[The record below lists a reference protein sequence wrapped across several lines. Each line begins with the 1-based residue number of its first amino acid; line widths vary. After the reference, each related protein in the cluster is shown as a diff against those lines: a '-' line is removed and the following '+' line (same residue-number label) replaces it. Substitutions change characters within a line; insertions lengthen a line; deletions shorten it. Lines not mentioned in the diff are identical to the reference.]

1 MKKKFC
7 VKGMSCASCVSHV
20 EKAVER
26 LGNATNINVSL
37 LNNTLELE
45 TDVLTDEEI
54 MKAVKKAGYK
64 ISKTEDDKYNKNSNV
79 KRVKLIISVIF
90 LILLL
95 YVAMG
100 SMIGLPLPS
109 FISGMDHVLVFA
121 FTQIVLLI
129 PIIILNFNYFSS
141 GYSKLFKG
149 NPNMDTLVA
158 VGATASI
165 IYGIFA
171 ITMII
176 IALNNNDMET
186 VHKYHMDLYFESAG
200 TILTLVSVGKY
211 IEAKSKGKTSDS
223 IKMLLDLSGKTAV
236 KVDDNFTNDQVIK
249 VEDIKVDDII
259 KVSAGQ
265 IVAVDGIII
274 KGEGS
279 FDESS
284 VTGESI
290 PVHKEV
296 NEKVVSGSINTDGI
310 VYFKATSTTSTS
322 TIAQIVNLVE
332 EAASSKAPIA
342 RLADTISGK
351 FVPVVM
357 ILSLVTFI
365 IWIICSKD
373 LELSL
378 SIGISVLV
386 VSCPCALGLATPIAI
401 MISTGVAAKNHIL
414 IKDAKSLENLHNI
427 DTVVFDKTGTI
438 TSGKLSIVSVN
449 AFDNDFL
456 SILGSLESAS
466 NHPIAKA
473 INNYI
478 VSNNV
483 ELKEVTNFLTV
494 PGLGV
499 EGIINGKKYFAG
511 NKKYIDMKVPSAVMD
526 IDSSMTIVILA
537 NEDQVMGY
545 ITISDTI
552 KETSIEA
559 IECFKK
565 QGIKT
570 IMLTGDNQNSANYVK
585 SLTHVDEVIAE
596 VMPDEKGNVIKKLK
610 ENHFVLMVGDGINDA
625 VALEEANVAMAIG
638 SGSDIAIESAD
649 IILVKNDLMDAYTAY
664 ELSKK
669 TIKNIKMSLF
679 WAFFYNIICIPIA
692 CGILYP
698 AFEIKFNP
706 MLASLAMSISSICV
720 VLNALRLFNFK
731 KRGNKDVSSKRV

>member
-1 MKKKFC
+1 MRKKFC

-20 EKAVER
+20 EKAVAK
-26 LGNATNINVSL
+26 LGNSENINVSL
-37 LNNTLELE
+37 LNNTVELD
-45 TDVLTDEEI
+45 TDILTDEEI

-64 ISKTEDDKYNKNSNV
+64 ISKIEDNSYNKTSNS
-79 KRVKLIISVIF
+79 KKIKLIISVIF

-109 FISGMDHVLVFA
+109 FINGMDHILAFA
-121 FTQIVLLI
+121 FTQIILLI
-129 PIIILNFNYFSS
+129 PIVVLNFNYFSS
-141 GYSKLFKG
+141 GYSKLFRG

-165 IYGIFA
+165 LYGFFA

-176 IALNNNDMET
+176 IALNNNDMAT

-223 IKMLLDLSGKTAV
+223 IKMLLDLSGKTAIR
-236 KVDDNFTNDQVIK
+236 VDQEFNNEQEIK
-249 VEDIKVDDII
+249 VEEIKIDDLIKVG
-259 KVSAGQ
+259 AGQ
-265 IVAVDGIII
+265 IVPVDGIII

-290 PVHKEV
+290 PVHKETSD
-296 NEKVVSGSINTDGI
+296 KVISGSINTDGI
-310 VYFKATSTTSTS
+310 VYFKATSTTTTS

-342 RLADTISGK
+342 RLADKISGK

-357 ILSLVTFI
+357 ILSVITFI

-414 IKDAKSLENLHNI
+414 IKDAKSLEALHNI
-427 DTVVFDKTGTI
+427 DTIVLDKTGTI
-438 TSGKLSIVSVN
+438 TSGKLSIKSVN
-449 AFDNDFL
+449 EYDSLFL
-456 SILGSLESAS
+456 PVLGSLEKAS
-466 NHPIAKA
+466 SHPIAKA

-478 VSNNV
+478 EENNIVLKDV
-483 ELKEVTNFLTV
+483 ENFLTV

-499 EGIINGKKYFAG
+499 EGVVDGEKYYAG
-511 NKKYIDMKVPSAVMD
+511 NKKYIQDKIKDLSLD
-526 IDSSMTIVILA
+526 IESYLGIVIVASEEKVL
-537 NEDQVMGY
+537 GY

-552 KETSIEA
+552 KESSIEA
-559 IECFKK
+559 IENFKR

-570 IMLTGDNQNSANYVK
+570 IMLTGDNKNSANYVK
-585 SLTHVDEVIAE
+585 ELAHVDEVIAE
-596 VMPDEKGNVIKKLK
+596 VMPDEKGNAIKELK
-610 ENHFVLMVGDGINDA
+610 KDHFVLMVGDGINDA

-649 IILVKNDLMDAYTAY
+649 IILVKNDLMDAFTAY

-679 WAFFYNIICIPIA
+679 WAFFYNVICIPIA

-698 AFEIKFNP
+698 FFEIKFNP
-706 MLASLAMSISSICV
+706 MLASLAMSLSSVCV
-720 VLNALRLFNFK
+720 VLNALRLFNFR
-731 KRGNKDVSSKRV
+731 KRGTK

>member
-1 MKKKFC
+1 MRKKFC

-20 EKAVER
+20 EKAVAK
-26 LGNATNINVSL
+26 LGNSENINVSL
-37 LNNTLELE
+37 LNNTLELD
-45 TDVLTDEEI
+45 TDILTDEEI

-64 ISKTEDDKYNKNSNV
+64 ISKIEDNSYNKTSNS
-79 KRVKLIISVIF
+79 KKIKLIISVIF

-109 FISGMDHVLVFA
+109 FINGMDHILAFA
-121 FTQIVLLI
+121 FTQIILLI
-129 PIIILNFNYFSS
+129 PIVVLNFNYFSS
-141 GYSKLFKG
+141 GYSKLFRG

-165 IYGIFA
+165 LYGFFA

-176 IALNNNDMET
+176 IALNNNDMAT

-223 IKMLLDLSGKTAV
+223 IKMLLDLSGKTAIR
-236 KVDDNFTNDQVIK
+236 VDQGFSNEQEIK
-249 VEDIKVDDII
+249 VEEIKIDDLIKVG
-259 KVSAGQ
+259 AGQ
-265 IVAVDGIII
+265 IVPVDGIII

-290 PVHKEV
+290 PVHKETSD
-296 NEKVVSGSINTDGI
+296 KVISGSINTDGI
-310 VYFKATSTTSTS
+310 VYFKATSTTTTS

-342 RLADTISGK
+342 RLADKISGK

-357 ILSLVTFI
+357 ILSVITFI

-414 IKDAKSLENLHNI
+414 IKDAKSLEALHNI
-427 DTVVFDKTGTI
+427 DTIVLDKTGTI
-438 TSGKLSIVSVN
+438 TSGKLSIKSVN
-449 AFDNDFL
+449 EYDSLFL
-456 SILGSLESAS
+456 PVLGSLEKAS
-466 NHPIAKA
+466 SHPIAKA

-478 VSNNV
+478 EENNIVLKDV
-483 ELKEVTNFLTV
+483 ENFLTV

-499 EGIINGKKYFAG
+499 EGVVDGEKYYAG
-511 NKKYIDMKVPSAVMD
+511 NKKYIQDKIKDLSLD
-526 IDSSMTIVILA
+526 IESYLGIVIVASEEKVL
-537 NEDQVMGY
+537 GY

-552 KETSIEA
+552 KESSIEA
-559 IECFKK
+559 IENFKR

-570 IMLTGDNQNSANYVK
+570 IMLTGDNKNSANYVK
-585 SLTHVDEVIAE
+585 ELAHVDEVIAE
-596 VMPDEKGNVIKKLK
+596 VMPDEKGNVIKELK
-610 ENHFVLMVGDGINDA
+610 KDHFVLMVGDGINDA

-649 IILVKNDLMDAYTAY
+649 IILVKNDLMDAFTAY

-679 WAFFYNIICIPIA
+679 WAFFYNVICIPIA

-698 AFEIKFNP
+698 FFEIKFNP
-706 MLASLAMSISSICV
+706 MLASLAMSLSSVCV
-720 VLNALRLFNFK
+720 VLNALRLFNFR
-731 KRGNKDVSSKRV
+731 KRGTK

>member
-1 MKKKFC
+1 MRKKFC

-20 EKAVER
+20 EKAVAK
-26 LGNATNINVSL
+26 LGNSENINVSL
-37 LNNTLELE
+37 LNNTLELD
-45 TDVLTDEEI
+45 TDILTDEEI

-64 ISKTEDDKYNKNSNV
+64 ISKIEDNSYNKTSNF
-79 KRVKLIISVIF
+79 KKIKLIISVIF

-109 FISGMDHVLVFA
+109 FISGMDHILAFA
-121 FTQIVLLI
+121 FTQIILLI
-129 PIIILNFNYFSS
+129 PIVVLNFNYFSS
-141 GYSKLFKG
+141 GYSKLFRG
-149 NPNMDTLVA
+149 SPNMDTLVA
-158 VGATASI
+158 VGASASI
-165 IYGIFA
+165 LYGFFA

-176 IALNNNDMET
+176 IALNNNDMAT

-223 IKMLLDLSGKTAV
+223 IKMLLDLSGKTAIR
-236 KVDDNFTNDQVIK
+236 VDQEFNNEQEIK
-249 VEDIKVDDII
+249 VEEIKIDDLIKVG
-259 KVSAGQ
+259 AGQ
-265 IVAVDGIII
+265 IVPVDGIII

-290 PVHKEV
+290 PVHKETSD
-296 NEKVVSGSINTDGI
+296 KVISGSINTDGI
-310 VYFKATSTTSTS
+310 VYFKATSTTTTS

-342 RLADTISGK
+342 RLADKISGK

-357 ILSLVTFI
+357 ILSVITFI

-414 IKDAKSLENLHNI
+414 IKDAKSLEALHNI
-427 DTVVFDKTGTI
+427 DTIVLDKTGTI
-438 TSGKLSIVSVN
+438 TSGKLSIKSVN
-449 AFDNDFL
+449 EYDSLFL
-456 SILGSLESAS
+456 PVLGSLEKAS
-466 NHPIAKA
+466 SHPIAKA

-478 VSNNV
+478 EENNIVLKDV
-483 ELKEVTNFLTV
+483 ENFLTV

-499 EGIINGKKYFAG
+499 EGVVDGKKYYAG
-511 NKKYIDMKVPSAVMD
+511 NKKYIQDKIKGLSLD
-526 IDSSMTIVILA
+526 IESYLGIVIVASKEKVL
-537 NEDQVMGY
+537 GY

-552 KETSIEA
+552 KESSIEA
-559 IECFKK
+559 IENFKR

-570 IMLTGDNQNSANYVK
+570 IMLTGDNKNSANYVK
-585 SLTHVDEVIAE
+585 ELAHVDEVIAE
-596 VMPDEKGNVIKKLK
+596 VMPDEKGNVIKELK
-610 ENHFVLMVGDGINDA
+610 KNHFVLMVGDGINDA

-649 IILVKNDLMDAYTAY
+649 IILVKNDLMDAFTAY

-679 WAFFYNIICIPIA
+679 WAFFYNVICIPIA
-692 CGILYP
+692 CGVLYP
-698 AFEIKFNP
+698 FFEIKFNP
-706 MLASLAMSISSICV
+706 MLASLAMSLSSVCV
-720 VLNALRLFNFK
+720 VLNALRLFNFR
-731 KRGNKDVSSKRV
+731 KRGTK

>member
-1 MKKKFC
+1 MRKKFC
-7 VKGMSCASCVSHV
+7 VKGMSCASCVSNV
-20 EKAVER
+20 EKAVAK
-26 LGNATNINVSL
+26 LGNSENINVSL
-37 LNNTLELE
+37 LNNTLELD
-45 TDVLTDEEI
+45 TDILTDEEI

-64 ISKTEDDKYNKNSNV
+64 ISKIEDNSYNKTSNF
-79 KRVKLIISVIF
+79 KKIKLIISVIF

-109 FISGMDHVLVFA
+109 FISGMDHILAFA
-121 FTQIVLLI
+121 FTQIILLI
-129 PIIILNFNYFSS
+129 PIVVLNFNYFSS
-141 GYSKLFKG
+141 GYSKLFRG
-149 NPNMDTLVA
+149 SPNMDTLVA
-158 VGATASI
+158 VGASASI
-165 IYGIFA
+165 LYGFFA

-176 IALNNNDMET
+176 IALNNNDMAT

-223 IKMLLDLSGKTAV
+223 IKMLLDLSGKTAIR
-236 KVDDNFTNDQVIK
+236 VDQEFNNEQEIK
-249 VEDIKVDDII
+249 VEEIKIDDLIKVG
-259 KVSAGQ
+259 AGQ
-265 IVAVDGIII
+265 IVPVDGIII

-290 PVHKEV
+290 PVHKETSD
-296 NEKVVSGSINTDGI
+296 KVISGSINTDGI
-310 VYFKATSTTSTS
+310 VYFKATSTTTTS

-342 RLADTISGK
+342 RLADKISGK

-357 ILSLVTFI
+357 ILSVITFI

-414 IKDAKSLENLHNI
+414 IKDAKSLEALHNI
-427 DTVVFDKTGTI
+427 DTIVLDKTGTI
-438 TSGKLSIVSVN
+438 TSGKLSIKSVN
-449 AFDNDFL
+449 EYDSLFL
-456 SILGSLESAS
+456 PVLGSLEKAS
-466 NHPIAKA
+466 SHPIAKA

-478 VSNNV
+478 EENNIVLKDV
-483 ELKEVTNFLTV
+483 ENFLTV

-499 EGIINGKKYFAG
+499 EGVVDGKKYYAG
-511 NKKYIDMKVPSAVMD
+511 NKKYIQDKIKGLSLD
-526 IDSSMTIVILA
+526 IESYLGIVIVASKEKVL
-537 NEDQVMGY
+537 GY

-552 KETSIEA
+552 KESSIEA
-559 IECFKK
+559 IENFKR

-570 IMLTGDNQNSANYVK
+570 IMLTGDNKNSANYVK
-585 SLTHVDEVIAE
+585 ELAHVDEVIAE
-596 VMPDEKGNVIKKLK
+596 VMPDEKGNVIKELK
-610 ENHFVLMVGDGINDA
+610 KNHFVLMVGDGINDA

-649 IILVKNDLMDAYTAY
+649 IILVKNDLMDAFTAY

-679 WAFFYNIICIPIA
+679 WAFFYNVICIPIA
-692 CGILYP
+692 CGVLYP
-698 AFEIKFNP
+698 FFEIKFNP
-706 MLASLAMSISSICV
+706 MLASLAMSLSSVCV
-720 VLNALRLFNFK
+720 VLNALRLFNFR
-731 KRGNKDVSSKRV
+731 KRGTK

>member
-1 MKKKFC
+1 MRKKFC

-20 EKAVER
+20 EKAVAK
-26 LGNATNINVSL
+26 LGNSENINVSL
-37 LNNTLELE
+37 LNNTLELD
-45 TDVLTDEEI
+45 TDILTDEEI

-64 ISKTEDDKYNKNSNV
+64 INKIEDNSYNKTSNS
-79 KRVKLIISVIF
+79 KKIKLIISVVF

-109 FISGMDHVLVFA
+109 FISGMDHILAFA
-121 FTQIVLLI
+121 FTQIILLI
-129 PIIILNFNYFSS
+129 PIVVLNFNYFSS
-141 GYSKLFKG
+141 GYSKLFRG

-165 IYGIFA
+165 LYGFFA

-176 IALNNNDMET
+176 IALNNNDMAT

-223 IKMLLDLSGKTAV
+223 IKMLLDLSGKTAIR
-236 KVDDNFTNDQVIK
+236 VDQGFSNEQEIK
-249 VEDIKVDDII
+249 VEQIKIDDLIKVG
-259 KVSAGQ
+259 AGQ
-265 IVAVDGIII
+265 IVPVDGIII

-290 PVHKEV
+290 PVHKETSD
-296 NEKVVSGSINTDGI
+296 KVISGSINTDGI
-310 VYFKATSTTSTS
+310 VYFKATSTTTTS

-342 RLADTISGK
+342 RLADKISGK

-357 ILSLVTFI
+357 ILSVITFI

-414 IKDAKSLENLHNI
+414 IKDAKSLEALHNI
-427 DTVVFDKTGTI
+427 DTIVLDKTGTI
-438 TSGKLSIVSVN
+438 TSGKLSIKSVN
-449 AFDNDFL
+449 EYDSLFL
-456 SILGSLESAS
+456 PVLGSLEKAS
-466 NHPIAKA
+466 SHPIAKA

-478 VSNNV
+478 EENNIVLKDV
-483 ELKEVTNFLTV
+483 ENFLTV

-499 EGIINGKKYFAG
+499 EGVVDGEKYYAG
-511 NKKYIDMKVPSAVMD
+511 NKKYIQDKIKDLSVD
-526 IDSSMTIVILA
+526 IESYLGIVIVASKEKVL
-537 NEDQVMGY
+537 GY

-552 KETSIEA
+552 KESSIEA
-559 IECFKK
+559 IENFKR

-570 IMLTGDNQNSANYVK
+570 IMLTGDNKNSANYVK
-585 SLTHVDEVIAE
+585 ELAHVDEVIAE
-596 VMPDEKGNVIKKLK
+596 VMPDEKGNVIKELK
-610 ENHFVLMVGDGINDA
+610 KDHFVLMVGDGINDA

-649 IILVKNDLMDAYTAY
+649 IILVKNDLMDAFTAY

-679 WAFFYNIICIPIA
+679 WAFFYNVICIPIA

-698 AFEIKFNP
+698 FFEIKFNP
-706 MLASLAMSISSICV
+706 MLASLAMSLSSVCV
-720 VLNALRLFNFK
+720 VLNALRLFNFR
-731 KRGNKDVSSKRV
+731 KRGTK

>member
-1 MKKKFC
+1 MRKKFC

-20 EKAVER
+20 EKAVAK
-26 LGNATNINVSL
+26 LGNSENINVSL
-37 LNNTLELE
+37 LNNTLELD
-45 TDVLTDEEI
+45 TDILTDEEI

-64 ISKTEDDKYNKNSNV
+64 ISKIEDNSYNKTSNS
-79 KRVKLIISVIF
+79 KKIKLIISVIF

-109 FISGMDHVLVFA
+109 FISGMDHILAFA
-121 FTQIVLLI
+121 FTQIILLI
-129 PIIILNFNYFSS
+129 PIVVLNFNYFSS
-141 GYSKLFKG
+141 GYSKLFRG
-149 NPNMDTLVA
+149 SPNMDTLVA

-165 IYGIFA
+165 LYGFFA

-176 IALNNNDMET
+176 IALNNNDMAT

-223 IKMLLDLSGKTAV
+223 IKMLLDLSGKTAIR
-236 KVDDNFTNDQVIK
+236 VDQEFNNEQEIK
-249 VEDIKVDDII
+249 VEEIKIDDLIKVG
-259 KVSAGQ
+259 AGQ
-265 IVAVDGIII
+265 IVPVDGIII

-290 PVHKEV
+290 PVHKETSD
-296 NEKVVSGSINTDGI
+296 KVISGSINTDGI
-310 VYFKATSTTSTS
+310 VYFKATSTTTTS

-342 RLADTISGK
+342 RLADKISGK

-357 ILSLVTFI
+357 ILSVITFI

-414 IKDAKSLENLHNI
+414 IKDAKSLEALHNI
-427 DTVVFDKTGTI
+427 DTIVLDKTGTI
-438 TSGKLSIVSVN
+438 TSGKLSIKSVN
-449 AFDNDFL
+449 EYDSLFL
-456 SILGSLESAS
+456 PVLGSLEKAS
-466 NHPIAKA
+466 SHPIAKA

-478 VSNNV
+478 EENNIVLKDV
-483 ELKEVTNFLTV
+483 ENFLTV

-499 EGIINGKKYFAG
+499 EGVVDGKKYYAG
-511 NKKYIDMKVPSAVMD
+511 NKKYIQDKIKGLSLD
-526 IDSSMTIVILA
+526 IESYLGIVIVASKEKVL
-537 NEDQVMGY
+537 GY

-552 KETSIEA
+552 KESSIEA
-559 IECFKK
+559 IENFKR

-570 IMLTGDNQNSANYVK
+570 IMLTGDNKNSANYVK
-585 SLTHVDEVIAE
+585 ELAHVDEVIAE
-596 VMPDEKGNVIKKLK
+596 VMPDEKGNVIKELK
-610 ENHFVLMVGDGINDA
+610 KNHFVLMVGDGINDA

-649 IILVKNDLMDAYTAY
+649 IILVKNDLMDAFTAY

-679 WAFFYNIICIPIA
+679 WAFFYNVICIPIA
-692 CGILYP
+692 CGVLYP
-698 AFEIKFNP
+698 FFEIKFNP
-706 MLASLAMSISSICV
+706 MLASLAMSLSSVCV
-720 VLNALRLFNFK
+720 VLNALRLFNFR
-731 KRGNKDVSSKRV
+731 KRGTK

>member
-1 MKKKFC
+1 MRKKFC

-20 EKAVER
+20 EKAVAK
-26 LGNATNINVSL
+26 LGNSENINVSL
-37 LNNTLELE
+37 LNNTLELD
-45 TDVLTDEEI
+45 TDILTDEEI

-64 ISKTEDDKYNKNSNV
+64 ISKIEDNSYNKTSNS
-79 KRVKLIISVIF
+79 KKIKLIISVIF

-109 FISGMDHVLVFA
+109 FISGMDHILAFA
-121 FTQIVLLI
+121 FTQIILLI
-129 PIIILNFNYFSS
+129 PIVVLNFNYFSS
-141 GYSKLFKG
+141 GYSKLFRG

-165 IYGIFA
+165 LYGFFA

-176 IALNNNDMET
+176 IALNNNDMAT

-223 IKMLLDLSGKTAV
+223 IKMLLDLSGKTAIR
-236 KVDDNFTNDQVIK
+236 VDQEFNNEQEIK
-249 VEDIKVDDII
+249 VEEIKIDDLIKVG
-259 KVSAGQ
+259 AGQ
-265 IVAVDGIII
+265 IVPVDGIII

-290 PVHKEV
+290 PVHKETSD
-296 NEKVVSGSINTDGI
+296 KVISGSINTDGI
-310 VYFKATSTTSTS
+310 VYFKATSTTTTS

-342 RLADTISGK
+342 RLADKISGK

-357 ILSLVTFI
+357 ILSVITFI

-414 IKDAKSLENLHNI
+414 IKDAKSLEALHNI
-427 DTVVFDKTGTI
+427 DTIVLDKTGTI
-438 TSGKLSIVSVN
+438 TSGKLSIKSVN
-449 AFDNDFL
+449 EYDSLFL
-456 SILGSLESAS
+456 PVLGSLEKAS
-466 NHPIAKA
+466 SHPIAKA

-478 VSNNV
+478 EENSIVLKDV
-483 ELKEVTNFLTV
+483 ENFLTV

-499 EGIINGKKYFAG
+499 EGVVDGEKYYAG
-511 NKKYIDMKVPSAVMD
+511 NKKYIQDKIKDLSLD
-526 IDSSMTIVILA
+526 IESYLGIVIVASEEKVL
-537 NEDQVMGY
+537 GY

-552 KETSIEA
+552 KESSIEA
-559 IECFKK
+559 IENFKR

-570 IMLTGDNQNSANYVK
+570 IMLTGDNKNSANYVK
-585 SLTHVDEVIAE
+585 ELAHVDEVIAE
-596 VMPDEKGNVIKKLK
+596 VMPDEKGNVIKELK
-610 ENHFVLMVGDGINDA
+610 KNHFVLMVGDGINDA

-649 IILVKNDLMDAYTAY
+649 IILVKNDLMDAFTAY

-679 WAFFYNIICIPIA
+679 WAFFYNVICIPIA
-692 CGILYP
+692 CGVLYP
-698 AFEIKFNP
+698 FFEIKFNP
-706 MLASLAMSISSICV
+706 MLASLAMSLSSVCV
-720 VLNALRLFNFK
+720 VLNALRLFNFR
-731 KRGNKDVSSKRV
+731 KRGTK

>member
-1 MKKKFC
+1 MRKKFC

-20 EKAVER
+20 EKAVAK
-26 LGNATNINVSL
+26 LGNSENINVSL
-37 LNNTLELE
+37 FNNTLELD
-45 TDVLTDEEI
+45 TDILTDEEI

-64 ISKTEDDKYNKNSNV
+64 INKIEDNSYNKTSNS
-79 KRVKLIISVIF
+79 KKIKLIISVVF

-109 FISGMDHVLVFA
+109 FISGMDHILAFA
-121 FTQIVLLI
+121 FTQIILLI
-129 PIIILNFNYFSS
+129 PIVVLNFNYFSS
-141 GYSKLFKG
+141 GYSKLFRG

-165 IYGIFA
+165 LYGFFA

-176 IALNNNDMET
+176 IALNNNDMAT

-223 IKMLLDLSGKTAV
+223 IKMLLDLSGKTAIR
-236 KVDDNFTNDQVIK
+236 VDQGFSNEQEIK
-249 VEDIKVDDII
+249 VEEIKIDDLIKVG
-259 KVSAGQ
+259 AGQ
-265 IVAVDGIII
+265 IVPVDGIII

-290 PVHKEV
+290 PVHKETSD
-296 NEKVVSGSINTDGI
+296 KVISGSINTDGI
-310 VYFKATSTTSTS
+310 VYFKATSTTTTS

-342 RLADTISGK
+342 RLADKISGK

-357 ILSLVTFI
+357 ILSVITFI

-414 IKDAKSLENLHNI
+414 IKDAKSLEALHNI
-427 DTVVFDKTGTI
+427 DTIVLDKTGTI
-438 TSGKLSIVSVN
+438 TSGKLSIKSVN
-449 AFDNDFL
+449 EYDSLFL
-456 SILGSLESAS
+456 PVLGSLEKAS
-466 NHPIAKA
+466 SHPIAKA

-478 VSNNV
+478 EENNIVLKDV
-483 ELKEVTNFLTV
+483 ENFLTV

-499 EGIINGKKYFAG
+499 EGVVDGKKYYAG
-511 NKKYIDMKVPSAVMD
+511 NKKYIQDKIKGLSLD
-526 IDSSMTIVILA
+526 IESYLGIVIVASKEKVL
-537 NEDQVMGY
+537 GY

-552 KETSIEA
+552 KESSIEA
-559 IECFKK
+559 IENFKR

-570 IMLTGDNQNSANYVK
+570 IMLTGDNKNSANYVK
-585 SLTHVDEVIAE
+585 ELAHVDEVIAE
-596 VMPDEKGNVIKKLK
+596 VMPDEKGNVIKELK
-610 ENHFVLMVGDGINDA
+610 KDHFVLMIGDGINDA

-649 IILVKNDLMDAYTAY
+649 IILVKNDLMDAFTAY

-679 WAFFYNIICIPIA
+679 WAFFYNVICIPIA

-698 AFEIKFNP
+698 FFEIKFNP
-706 MLASLAMSISSICV
+706 MLASLAMSLSSVCV
-720 VLNALRLFNFK
+720 VLNALRLFNFR
-731 KRGNKDVSSKRV
+731 KRGTK

>member
-1 MKKKFC
+1 MRKKFC

-20 EKAVER
+20 EKAVAK
-26 LGNATNINVSL
+26 LGNSENINVSL
-37 LNNTLELE
+37 LNNTLELD
-45 TDVLTDEEI
+45 TDILTDEEI

-64 ISKTEDDKYNKNSNV
+64 ISKIEDNSYNKTSNS
-79 KRVKLIISVIF
+79 KKIKLIISVIF

-109 FISGMDHVLVFA
+109 FISGMDHILAFA
-121 FTQIVLLI
+121 FTQIILLI
-129 PIIILNFNYFSS
+129 PIVVLNFNYFSS
-141 GYSKLFKG
+141 GYSKLFRG

-165 IYGIFA
+165 LYGFFA

-176 IALNNNDMET
+176 IALNNNDMAT

-223 IKMLLDLSGKTAV
+223 IKMLLDLSGKTAIR
-236 KVDDNFTNDQVIK
+236 VDQEFNIEQEIK
-249 VEDIKVDDII
+249 VEEIKIDDLIKVG
-259 KVSAGQ
+259 AGQ
-265 IVAVDGIII
+265 IVPVDGIII

-290 PVHKEV
+290 PVHKETSD
-296 NEKVVSGSINTDGI
+296 KVISGSINTDGI
-310 VYFKATSTTSTS
+310 VYFKATSTTTTS

-342 RLADTISGK
+342 RLADKISGK

-357 ILSLVTFI
+357 ILSVITFI

-414 IKDAKSLENLHNI
+414 IKDAKSLEALHNI
-427 DTVVFDKTGTI
+427 DTIVLDKTGTI
-438 TSGKLSIVSVN
+438 TSGKLSIKSVN
-449 AFDNDFL
+449 EYDSLFL
-456 SILGSLESAS
+456 PVLGSLEKAS
-466 NHPIAKA
+466 SHPIAKA

-478 VSNNV
+478 EENNIVLKDV
-483 ELKEVTNFLTV
+483 ENFLTV

-499 EGIINGKKYFAG
+499 EGVVDGEKYYAG
-511 NKKYIDMKVPSAVMD
+511 NKKYIQDKIKDLSLD
-526 IDSSMTIVILA
+526 IESYLGIVIVASEEKVL
-537 NEDQVMGY
+537 GY

-552 KETSIEA
+552 KESSVEA
-559 IECFKK
+559 IENFKK

-570 IMLTGDNQNSANYVK
+570 IMLTGDNKNSANYVK
-585 SLTHVDEVIAE
+585 ELAHVDEVIAE
-596 VMPDEKGNVIKKLK
+596 VMPDEKGNVIRELKKD
-610 ENHFVLMVGDGINDA
+610 HFVLMVGDGINDA

-649 IILVKNDLMDAYTAY
+649 IILVKNDLMDAFTAY

-679 WAFFYNIICIPIA
+679 WAFFYNVICIPIA

-698 AFEIKFNP
+698 FFEIKFNP
-706 MLASLAMSISSICV
+706 MLASLAMSLSSVCV
-720 VLNALRLFNFK
+720 VLNALRLFNFR
-731 KRGNKDVSSKRV
+731 KRGTK

>member
-20 EKAVER
+20 EKAVEK
-26 LGNATNINVSL
+26 LGNAQNINVSL

-64 ISKTEDDKYNKNSNV
+64 ISKTEDDEYNKNSNV
-79 KRVKLIISVIF
+79 KKIKLIISVIF

-109 FISGMDHVLVFA
+109 FISGMDHVLAFI
-121 FTQIVLLI
+121 FTQIILLI
-129 PIIILNFNYFSS
+129 PIIVLNFNYFSS
-141 GYSKLFKG
+141 GYSKLFRG

-176 IALNNNDMET
+176 IALKNNDMET

-223 IKMLLDLSGKTAV
+223 IEMLLDLSGKTAI
-236 KVDDNFTNDQVIK
+236 KVDDEFNNEKEIK
-249 VEDIKVDDII
+249 VEEVQVDDII

-265 IVAVDGIII
+265 IVPVDGIII

-290 PVHKEV
+290 PVHKEL
-296 NEKVVSGSINTDGI
+296 NDKVVSGSINTDGI

-438 TSGKLSIVSVN
+438 TSGKLSIISVN
-449 AFDNDFL
+449 QTDDNFL

-473 INNYI
+473 INNYMI
-478 VSNNV
+478 DNNV
-483 ELKEVTNFLTV
+483 KLQEVSNFLTV

-499 EGIINGKKYFAG
+499 EGIINGKKYYAG
-511 NKKYIDMKVPSAVMD
+511 NKKYIEMKVPNALID
-526 IDSSMTIVILA
+526 IESSMSIVILA
-537 NEDQVMGY
+537 NEERVMGY

-552 KETSIEA
+552 KQTSIEA

-570 IMLTGDNQNSANYVK
+570 IMLTGDNQNSASYVK
-585 SLTHVDEVIAE
+585 GLAHVDEVIAE

-679 WAFFYNIICIPIA
+679 WAFFYNVICIPIA
-692 CGILYP
+692 CGVLYP
-698 AFEIKFNP
+698 FFHIKFNP
-706 MLASLAMSISSICV
+706 MLASLAMSFSSICV

-731 KRGNKDVSSKRV
+731 KRGIKNVSSKRI

>member
-1 MKKKFC
+1 MRKKFC

-20 EKAVER
+20 EKAVAK
-26 LGNATNINVSL
+26 LGNSENINVSL
-37 LNNTLELE
+37 LNNTLELD
-45 TDVLTDEEI
+45 TDILTDEEI

-64 ISKTEDDKYNKNSNV
+64 ISKIEDNSYNKRSNS
-79 KRVKLIISVIF
+79 KKIKLIISVIF

-109 FISGMDHVLVFA
+109 FISGMDHILAFA
-121 FTQIVLLI
+121 FTQIILLI
-129 PIIILNFNYFSS
+129 PIVVLNFNYFSS
-141 GYSKLFKG
+141 GYSKLFRG

-165 IYGIFA
+165 LYGFFA

-176 IALNNNDMET
+176 IALNNNDMAT

-223 IKMLLDLSGKTAV
+223 IKMLLDLSGKTAIR
-236 KVDDNFTNDQVIK
+236 VDQGFSNEQEIK
-249 VEDIKVDDII
+249 VEEIKIDDLIKVG
-259 KVSAGQ
+259 AGQ
-265 IVAVDGIII
+265 IVPVDGIII

-290 PVHKEV
+290 PVHKETSD
-296 NEKVVSGSINTDGI
+296 KVISGSINTDGI
-310 VYFKATSTTSTS
+310 VYFKATSTTTTS

-342 RLADTISGK
+342 RLADKISGK

-357 ILSLVTFI
+357 ILSVITFI

-414 IKDAKSLENLHNI
+414 IKDAKSLEELHNI
-427 DTVVFDKTGTI
+427 DTIVLDKTGTI
-438 TSGKLSIVSVN
+438 TSGKLSIKAVN
-449 AFDNDFL
+449 EYDSLFL
-456 SILGSLESAS
+456 PVLGSLEKAS
-466 NHPIAKA
+466 SHPIAKA

-478 VSNNV
+478 EENNIVLKDV
-483 ELKEVTNFLTV
+483 ENFLTV

-499 EGIINGKKYFAG
+499 EGVVDGKKYYAG
-511 NKKYIDMKVPSAVMD
+511 NKKYIQDKIKDLSLD
-526 IDSSMTIVILA
+526 IESYLGIVIVVSEEKVL
-537 NEDQVMGY
+537 GY

-552 KETSIEA
+552 KESSIEA
-559 IECFKK
+559 IENFKK

-570 IMLTGDNQNSANYVK
+570 IMLTGDNKKSANYVK
-585 SLTHVDEVIAE
+585 KLAHVDEVIAE
-596 VMPDEKGNVIKKLK
+596 VMPDEKGNVIKELK
-610 ENHFVLMVGDGINDA
+610 KDHFVLMIGDGINDA

-649 IILVKNDLMDAYTAY
+649 IILVKNDLMDAFTAY

-669 TIKNIKMSLF
+669 TIQNIKMSLF
-679 WAFFYNIICIPIA
+679 WAFFYNVICIPIA
-692 CGILYP
+692 CGVLYP
-698 AFEIKFNP
+698 FFEIKFNP
-706 MLASLAMSISSICV
+706 MLASLAMSLSSVCV
-720 VLNALRLFNFK
+720 VLNALRLFNFR
-731 KRGNKDVSSKRV
+731 KRGTK

>member
-1 MKKKFC
+1 MRKKFC

-20 EKAVER
+20 EKAVAK
-26 LGNATNINVSL
+26 LGNSENINVSL
-37 LNNTLELE
+37 LNNTLELD
-45 TDVLTDEEI
+45 TDILTDEEI

-64 ISKTEDDKYNKNSNV
+64 ISKIEDNSYNKTSNF
-79 KRVKLIISVIF
+79 KKIKLIISVIF

-109 FISGMDHVLVFA
+109 FISGMDHILAFA
-121 FTQIVLLI
+121 FTQIILLI
-129 PIIILNFNYFSS
+129 PIVVLNFNYFSS
-141 GYSKLFKG
+141 GYSKLFRG
-149 NPNMDTLVA
+149 SPNMDTLVA
-158 VGATASI
+158 VGASASI
-165 IYGIFA
+165 LYGFFA

-176 IALNNNDMET
+176 IALNNNDMAT

-223 IKMLLDLSGKTAV
+223 IKMLLDLSGKTAIR
-236 KVDDNFTNDQVIK
+236 VDQEFNNEQEIK
-249 VEDIKVDDII
+249 VEEIKIDDLIKVG
-259 KVSAGQ
+259 AGQ
-265 IVAVDGIII
+265 IVPVDGIII

-290 PVHKEV
+290 PVHKETSD
-296 NEKVVSGSINTDGI
+296 KVISGSINTDGI
-310 VYFKATSTTSTS
+310 VYFKATSTTTTS

-342 RLADTISGK
+342 RLADKISGK

-357 ILSLVTFI
+357 ILSVITFI

-414 IKDAKSLENLHNI
+414 IKDAKSLEALHNI
-427 DTVVFDKTGTI
+427 DTIVLDKTGTI
-438 TSGKLSIVSVN
+438 TSGKLSIKSVN
-449 AFDNDFL
+449 EYDSLFL
-456 SILGSLESAS
+456 TVLGSLEKAS
-466 NHPIAKA
+466 SHPIAKA

-478 VSNNV
+478 EENNIVLKDV
-483 ELKEVTNFLTV
+483 ENFLTV

-499 EGIINGKKYFAG
+499 EGVVDGKKYYAG
-511 NKKYIDMKVPSAVMD
+511 NKKYIQDKIKGLSLD
-526 IDSSMTIVILA
+526 IESYLGIVIVASKEKVL
-537 NEDQVMGY
+537 GY

-552 KETSIEA
+552 KESSIEA
-559 IECFKK
+559 IENFKR

-570 IMLTGDNQNSANYVK
+570 IMLTGDNKNSANYVK
-585 SLTHVDEVIAE
+585 ELAHVDEVIAE
-596 VMPDEKGNVIKKLK
+596 VMPDEKGNVIKELK
-610 ENHFVLMVGDGINDA
+610 KNHFVLMVGDGINDA

-649 IILVKNDLMDAYTAY
+649 IILVKNDLMDAFTAY

-679 WAFFYNIICIPIA
+679 WAFFYNVICIPIA
-692 CGILYP
+692 CGVLYP
-698 AFEIKFNP
+698 FFEIKFNP
-706 MLASLAMSISSICV
+706 MLASLAMSLSSVCV
-720 VLNALRLFNFK
+720 VLNALRLFNFR
-731 KRGNKDVSSKRV
+731 KRGTK

>member
-1 MKKKFC
+1 MRKKFC

-20 EKAVER
+20 EKAVAK
-26 LGNATNINVSL
+26 LGNSENINVSL
-37 LNNTLELE
+37 LNNTLELD
-45 TDVLTDEEI
+45 TDILTDEEI

-64 ISKTEDDKYNKNSNV
+64 ISKIEDNSYNKTSNS
-79 KRVKLIISVIF
+79 KKIKLIISVVF

-109 FISGMDHVLVFA
+109 FISGMDHILAFA
-121 FTQIVLLI
+121 FTQIILLI
-129 PIIILNFNYFSS
+129 PIVVLNFNYFSS
-141 GYSKLFKG
+141 GYSKLFRG

-165 IYGIFA
+165 LYGFFA

-176 IALNNNDMET
+176 IALNNNDMAT

-223 IKMLLDLSGKTAV
+223 IKMLLDLSGKTAIR
-236 KVDDNFTNDQVIK
+236 VDQGFSNEQEIK
-249 VEDIKVDDII
+249 VEEIKIDDLIKVG
-259 KVSAGQ
+259 AGQ
-265 IVAVDGIII
+265 IVPVDGIII

-290 PVHKEV
+290 PVHKETSD
-296 NEKVVSGSINTDGI
+296 KVISGSINTDGI
-310 VYFKATSTTSTS
+310 VYFKATSTTTTS

-342 RLADTISGK
+342 RLADKISGK

-357 ILSLVTFI
+357 ILSVITFI
-365 IWIICSKD
+365 IWIICSRD

-414 IKDAKSLENLHNI
+414 IKDAKSLEALHNI
-427 DTVVFDKTGTI
+427 DTIVLDKTGTI
-438 TSGKLSIVSVN
+438 TSGKLSIKSVN
-449 AFDNDFL
+449 EYDSLFL
-456 SILGSLESAS
+456 PVLGSLEKAS
-466 NHPIAKA
+466 SHPIAKA

-478 VSNNV
+478 EENSIVLKDV
-483 ELKEVTNFLTV
+483 ENFLTV

-499 EGIINGKKYFAG
+499 EGVVDGEKYYAG
-511 NKKYIDMKVPSAVMD
+511 NKKYIQDKIKDLSLD
-526 IDSSMTIVILA
+526 IESYLGIVIVASEEKVL
-537 NEDQVMGY
+537 GY

-552 KETSIEA
+552 KESSIEA
-559 IECFKK
+559 IENFKR

-570 IMLTGDNQNSANYVK
+570 IMLTGDNKNSANYVK
-585 SLTHVDEVIAE
+585 ELAHVDEVIAE
-596 VMPDEKGNVIKKLK
+596 VMPDEKGNVIKELK
-610 ENHFVLMVGDGINDA
+610 KDHFVLMVGDGINDA

-649 IILVKNDLMDAYTAY
+649 IILVKNDLMDAFTAY

-679 WAFFYNIICIPIA
+679 WAFFYNVICIPIA

-698 AFEIKFNP
+698 FFEIKFNP
-706 MLASLAMSISSICV
+706 MLASLAMSLSSVCV
-720 VLNALRLFNFK
+720 VLNALRLFNFR
-731 KRGNKDVSSKRV
+731 KRGTK